1 MSGAR
6 HEHHLSGDFQFHDE
20 LASLFA
26 HQRPDAPMP
35 QQLQQPWFMD
45 YLHATAAAASP
56 LDYDAF
62 VGDFEDVPP
71 AADEVV
77 KRELVVVDTAAAGS
91 GVGTTSAVPLTP
103 NSMSMSSTS
112 SEACGAGAGAGEE
125 SAAGKCK
132 KEDGDGEG
140 HESKDDGSAAAK
152 GDGEG
157 EEKNKKGAAKGKGK
171 GEKRPRQPRFAFMTK
186 SEVDHLEDGY
196 RWRKYGQKAVKN
208 SPFPRSYYRC
218 TTQKCP
224 VKKRVERSYQD
235 AAVVITTYEGKHT
248 HPIPATQRGSSH
260 LLAAAHH
267 PMSGLHHVHP
277 HFWMALPPPT
287 ALGGVTAG
295 LGGANAFDDALGLG
309 LLQPPLPQQQQ
320 QGRHHHGAAAMH
332 PLAVSGAAR
341 VEQVNAAA
349 AMASHAALPDGD
361 DQHGLAAIA
370 GTAGTTTAATTTAS
384 APLRMQH
391 FMAQDYAGLL
401 QDMFPSFVHN
411 DDDGHHDNHH

>member
-6 HEHHLSGDFQFHDE
+6 HDHAGGHHHQYHLSGDFQFHDE

-26 HQRPDAPMP
+26 QRTDALTPPM
-35 QQLQQPWFMD
+35 QNPWFTVTD
-45 YLHATAAAASP
+45 YLQAGAATP
-56 LDYDAF
+56 LDYDTF
-62 VGDFEDVPP
+62 TGDFDVP
-71 AADEVV
+71 AVDEDV
-77 KRELVVVDTAAAGS
+77 KRELVVDTAGAATGS
-91 GVGTTSAVPLTP
+91 GGGATTVAAPLTP

-125 SAAGKCK
+125 SAGKCK
-132 KEDGDGEG
+132 KEEWE
-140 HESKDDGSAAAK
+140 ESKDGSVAAK

-248 HPIPATQRGSSH
+248 HPIPATLRGSSH
-260 LLAAAHH
+260 LLAAHH
-267 PMSGLHHVHP
+267 HANLHNP
-277 HFWMALPPPT
+277 HFRMPPPL
-287 ALGGVTAG
+287 AAGAG
-295 LGGANAFDDALGLG
+295 LAFRPNGGANSFDALGL
-309 LLQPPLPQQQQ
+309 LQQQC
-320 QGRHHHGAAAMH
+320 HHNAMH
-332 PLAVSGAAR
+332 QQLVSGAASAA
-341 VEQVNAAA
+341 VSGMQQVNAA
-349 AMASHAALPDGD
+349 MPSHALPADH
-361 DQHGLAAIA
+361 QHGLGLSAIV
-370 GTAGTTTAATTTAS
+370 GTAGATATATAVTS

-401 QDMFPSFVHN
+401 QDMFPSFVQNN
-411 DDDGHHDNHH
+411 DGGDNHRH

>member
-6 HEHHLSGDFQFHDE
+6 HDHADGGHHHQHHLSGDFQFHDE

-26 HQRPDAPMP
+26 PRHDAPSPMTM
-35 QQLQQPWFMD
+35 QQPWFTD
-45 YLHATAAAASP
+45 YLQACAPPTP

-62 VGDFEDVPP
+62 AGGFDVPAMDEDVKKEP
-71 AADEVV
+71 AVV
-77 KRELVVVDTAAAGS
+77 ETAAGS
-91 GVGTTSAVPLTP
+91 GGGGTTTAAPLTP

-125 SAAGKCK
+125 SAGGKCK
-132 KEDGDGEG
+132 KEEGE
-140 HESKDDGSAAAK
+140 ESKDGSAAAAK
-152 GDGEG
+152 GDGEE

-248 HPIPATQRGSSH
+248 HPIPATLRGSSH
-260 LLAAAHH
+260 LLAAHH
-267 PMSGLHHVHP
+267 HAVGLHHLP
-277 HFWMALPPPT
+277 HFRMPQPPPA
-287 ALGGVTAG
+287 ALGVAGG
-295 LGGANAFDDALGLG
+295 LGFRGPGGAAANAFEALGLM
-309 LLQPPLPQQQQ
+309 PPPQQQ
-320 QGRHHHGAAAMH
+320 GHHHHAIQQLMGGATG
-332 PLAVSGAAR
+332 SG
-341 VEQVNAAA
+341 VQQVNAA
-349 AMASHAALPDGD
+349 AMASHALPD
-361 DQHGLAAIA
+361 HHLAGFAGIV
-370 GTAGTTTAATTTAS
+370 GTAGTTATSTTAAATS

-401 QDMFPSFVHN
+401 QDMFPPFIHNN
-411 DDDGHHDNHH
+411 DDGDSHRH

>member
-6 HEHHLSGDFQFHDE
+6 YDHGGGHQHHLSGDFQFHDE

-26 HQRPDAPMP
+26 QRLDAATPM
-35 QQLQQPWFMD
+35 QQPWLFTD
-45 YLHATAAAASP
+45 YLQASASTP

-62 VGDFEDVPP
+62 AGEFDMP
-71 AADEVV
+71 AVEEV
-77 KRELVVVDTAAAGS
+77 KRELVVDTGAASGGGMPGS
-91 GVGTTSAVPLTP
+91 GGGTSTAPLTP

-112 SEACGAGAGAGEE
+112 SEACGTCAGAGEE

-132 KEDGDGEG
+132 KEEGEME
-140 HESKDDGSAAAK
+140 ESKDGSAAAK

-157 EEKNKKGAAKGKGK
+157 EDKSKKGAAKGKGK

-218 TTQKCP
+218 TTQKCQ

-235 AAVVITTYEGKHT
+235 AAVVVTTYEGKHT
-248 HPIPATQRGSSH
+248 HPIPVTLRGSTH
-260 LLAAAHH
+260 LLAAHH
-267 PMSGLHHVHP
+267 ANLHHT
-277 HFWMALPPPT
+277 HFRMPPPPPQPIRGPGF
-287 ALGGVTAG
+287 AFQP
-295 LGGANAFDDALGLG
+295 GATAFDSIG
-309 LLQPPLPQQQQ
+309 LLQPQ
-320 QGRHHHGAAAMH
+320 QGHRHAMQK
-332 PLAVSGAAR
+332 LVSGAGVATG
-341 VEQVNAAA
+341 VHAYQVNAAVS
-349 AMASHAALPDGD
+349 SHALP
-361 DQHGLAAIA
+361 DQHGLSAIV
-370 GTAGTTTAATTTAS
+370 GTAVTATATVATTS

-401 QDMFPSFVHN
+401 QDMLPSFVHN
-411 DDDGHHDNHH
+411 NDVDNNRHP

>member
-26 HQRPDAPMP
+26 HQRPDAPMA
-35 QQLQQPWFMD
+35 QPWFMD
-45 YLHATAAAASP
+45 YLQATAAAASP
-56 LDYDAF
+56 LDCDAF
-62 VGDFEDVPP
+62 VGDFVDVPAP

-77 KRELVVVDTAAAGS
+77 KRELVMVDSAAAG
-91 GVGTTSAVPLTP
+91 TTTPTSAPLTP

-132 KEDGDGEG
+132 KEGGEG
-140 HESKDDGSAAAK
+140 EGLESKDDGSAAAK
-152 GDGEG
+152 GDGGEG
-157 EEKNKKGAAKGKGK
+157 EEKNKKGAAAKGKGK
-171 GEKRPRQPRFAFMTK
+171 GEKRPRQPRFAFMTM

-248 HPIPATQRGSSH
+248 HPIPATLRGSSH

-277 HFWMALPPPT
+277 HFRMAPPPPP
-287 ALGGVTAG
+287 ALGGVTSG
-295 LGGANAFDDALGLG
+295 LGDFRPGGANAFDTLGLG
-309 LLQPPLPQQQQ
+309 LLQPAPQQS
-320 QGRHHHGAAAMH
+320 HHHGAAAMQQ
-332 PLAVSGAAR
+332 LAVSGADG
-341 VEQVNAAA
+341 VQQWDAAA

-361 DQHGLAAIA
+361 QHGLAAIA
-370 GTAGTTTAATTTAS
+370 GTAGTTAATTTAS

-411 DDDGHHDNHH
+411 DDDGHHHNHH

>member
-6 HEHHLSGDFQFHDE
+6 HDHAGSHHQHHLSGDFQFHDE
-20 LASLFA
+20 LVSLFA
-26 HQRPDAPMP
+26 QRPDAPATPMM
-35 QQLQQPWFMD
+35 QQPWFTD
-45 YLHATAAAASP
+45 YLQATAPTP

-62 VGDFEDVPP
+62 AGDFDVP
-71 AADEVV
+71 AVDEVV
-77 KRELVVVDTAAAGS
+77 KRELVVDTTGGAAAGS
-91 GVGTTSAVPLTP
+91 GGGATTVPLTP

-132 KEDGDGEG
+132 KEEGE
-140 HESKDDGSAAAK
+140 ESKDGSSAAK
-152 GDGEG
+152 GDVEG

-248 HPIPATQRGSSH
+248 HPIPATLRGSSH
-260 LLAAAHH
+260 LLAAHH
-267 PMSGLHHVHP
+267 HAGLHHP
-277 HFWMALPPPT
+277 HFRMPLPPP
-287 ALGGVTAG
+287 ALGALAFRPG
-295 LGGANAFDDALGLG
+295 GGAGNAFDALG
-309 LLQPPLPQQQQ
+309 LLQPPPPQGQGHHHAMPQQLVT
-320 QGRHHHGAAAMH
+320 GAGAAA
-332 PLAVSGAAR
+332 VSTGFQ
-341 VEQVNAAA
+341 QVNAAI
-349 AMASHAALPDGD
+349 ASQHALPDH
-361 DQHGLAAIA
+361 QHDLAA
-370 GTAGTTTAATTTAS
+370 GTTAATATAAAS

-401 QDMFPSFVHN
+401 QDMFPSFLHNN
-411 DDDGHHDNHH
+411 DDGDTHHHH

>member
-6 HEHHLSGDFQFHDE
+6 HDHGGGHHHQHHLSGDFQFHDE

-26 HQRPDAPMP
+26 PRHDAPSPMTM
-35 QQLQQPWFMD
+35 QQPWFTD
-45 YLHATAAAASP
+45 YLQACAPPTP

-62 VGDFEDVPP
+62 AGGFDMPAMDED
-71 AADEVV
+71 V
-77 KRELVVVDTAAAGS
+77 KREPAVDTFGAAAAGS
-91 GVGTTSAVPLTP
+91 GGGGTTTPAPMTP

-132 KEDGDGEG
+132 KEEGE
-140 HESKDDGSAAAK
+140 ESKDGSAAAK

-157 EEKNKKGAAKGKGK
+157 EEKNKKGAAKGK

-248 HPIPATQRGSSH
+248 HPIPATLRGSSH
-260 LLAAAHH
+260 LLAAHH
-267 PMSGLHHVHP
+267 HAAGFHHHP
-277 HFWMALPPPT
+277 HFRMPPPPT
-287 ALGGVTAG
+287 ALGGAGG
-295 LGGANAFDDALGLG
+295 LGFRGPGGAAANAFDALGLM
-309 LLQPPLPQQQQ
+309 PPQQQH
-320 QGRHHHGAAAMH
+320 GHNHHHAIQQLMGGATG
-332 PLAVSGAAR
+332 SG
-341 VEQVNAAA
+341 VQQVNAA
-349 AMASHAALPDGD
+349 AMASHALPDH
-361 DQHGLAAIA
+361 QHGFAGIA
-370 GTAGTTTAATTTAS
+370 GSTAGTNAAAATAATS

-401 QDMFPSFVHN
+401 QDMFPPFVHN
-411 DDDGHHDNHH
+411 NDDGDSHRH